1 MLLGLAW
8 WTRWERIHL
17 QCERY
22 GFDPWVGKIPLQEE
36 MVTHSSLLAGKTPWT
51 EKPGGLLSMGPQR
64 VGHDWACTQQQGFSK
79 STRCRV
85 EPVHFTQ
92 WVGPS
97 QKLRKGL
104 AVKGGEHRQHHCLW
118 SWKRNC
124 GCEPRAATWDSKTL
138 ICLRES
144 FQAQEALTANRL
156 RPKRE
161 VWWSTLYYR
170 KGRDENKK
178 TLPLRTDTH
187 LYTQSYRKTDM
198 LMSTAVLVY
207 KIVGIQCFFKMFWE
221 ATISCFMWWSESL
234 SDLSECHL
242 YS

>member
-64 VGHDWACTQQQGFSK
+64 VGHDLACTQQQGFSK
-79 STRCRV
+79 STRCWV
-85 EPVHFTQ
+85 EPAHFTQ
-92 WVGPS
+92 WVGPP

-104 AVKGGEHRQHHCLW
+104 AVKGGEHRQHRCLW

-124 GCEPRAATWDSKTL
+124 GCEPHATTWDSKTSVCVSHSRHRRHSQPTGSDQRGKRGGPL
-138 ICLRES
+138 STTAKEGMKTRKLYHWGRTLAYTLSLTVKQICSWALQ
-144 FQAQEALTANRL
+144 FQFTKSWAYNVSLKCFERQQS
-156 RPKRE
+156 PVSCDE
-161 VWWSTLYYR
+161 VKAWVT
-170 KGRDENKK
+170 
-178 TLPLRTDTH
+178 
-187 LYTQSYRKTDM
+187 
-198 LMSTAVLVY
+198 
-207 KIVGIQCFFKMFWE
+207 
-221 ATISCFMWWSESL
+221 
-234 SDLSECHL
+234 
-242 YS
+242 